1 MINRNVSDDL
11 LQLKKRARRRLVGA
25 IALVL
30 FALIVLWTALDSAPP
45 AVIAGGNNIEIIS
58 SSPALQP
65 RSPEP
70 VAAQAS
76 SVVEPLQTASAPEL
90 LQPAEAT
97 PVPADHVASA
107 AQNVLPGK
115 LVNHQKKVVI
125 PTPTPSPKPT
135 AAPKPTSVPAP
146 KPTSA
151 PTPAPK
157 PAVARP
163 AVDPQRI
170 LEGLDAAPAAK
181 TVTSNKRYYIQVG
194 AYADTE
200 KATQVVGK
208 LQGVGIPAYSEKTT
222 TEKGALTRVRVGPV
236 NDELKA
242 QSYLKKMGVLGFS
255 GHLSSK

>member
-58 SSPALQP
+58 SSPALQQP
-65 RSPEP
+65 SPEP
-70 VAAQAS
+70 VVSLAGQAS
-76 SVVEPLQTASAPEL
+76 AVEQEAVL
-90 LQPAEAT
+90 LT
-97 PVPADHVASA
+97 PVPVELQPPVATPAPAYRVASA
-107 AQNVLPGK
+107 AQDVLPGK

-125 PTPTPSPKPT
+125 PTPTPTPKPTPSPKPVPT
-135 AAPKPTSVPAP
+135 AK
-146 KPTSA
+146 
-151 PTPAPK
+151 
-157 PAVARP
+157 P

-170 LEGLDAAPAAK
+170 LEGLDTAPVAK
-181 TVTSNKRYYIQVG
+181 PATDKRYYIQVG
-194 AYADTE
+194 AYSDAE
-200 KATQVVGK
+200 KAAQVVSK
-208 LQGVGIPAYSEKTT
+208 LQGVGIPAYSEKTS
-222 TEKGALTRVRVGPV
+222 TEKGFLTRVRVGPV
-236 NDELKA
+236 NDEAKA